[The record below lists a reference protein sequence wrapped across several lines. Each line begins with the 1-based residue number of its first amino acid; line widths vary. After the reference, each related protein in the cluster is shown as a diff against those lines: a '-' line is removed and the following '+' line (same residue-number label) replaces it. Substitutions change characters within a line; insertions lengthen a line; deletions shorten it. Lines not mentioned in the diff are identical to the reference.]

1 MRLILIFLRRYPLQ
15 SAITLAAI
23 LIAGLVEGF
32 GLSLLLP
39 LLALATEMDGGS
51 NAGAASG
58 ADSTLAQIV
67 NNTFGTLGITPT
79 IGMLLIIFVACMTVK
94 ALLMLATNKRI
105 GYTVA
110 QVATDLRLELIQAF
124 FATRWEYFISQRVG
138 ALANSFGAQAGKSSM
153 AYLNGIRMIAA
164 GLHAI
169 IYGTIVFLISWEAS
183 VLAFA
188 AGILILLMVWRFIQ
202 KSKHAGKR
210 RVSITQSLQAYLT
223 ESLIMIK
230 PLKTMARENFADALL
245 QQKTEKLKKVMKKL
259 VFNRQALAAIQ
270 EPLTVGFTALGLY
283 GVLVIWKMPLASV
296 LVMVY
301 MLSKVMKKVQKVQ
314 GLYQQVVTAESAYWS
329 YKKKLQK
336 AINEKESG
344 FGKHQPTF
352 NRSIQLKRVS
362 FSYANRW
369 VLKDAE
375 FYFPANSFT
384 VIEGPSGVGK
394 TTIVDLITG
403 LLRPQK
409 GEVFIDDIPLAE
421 IDLRV
426 WRQMVGYV
434 PQETL
439 LFNDT
444 VFVNVTLGDK
454 ELTVDNVEHALRI
467 AGAWEFIQALPGG
480 LKSKA
485 GERGHKFSGGQ
496 RQRIAIARA
505 LVHKPRLLLL
515 DEATTAIDPEN
526 EAAICETMRK
536 LRGKLTILA
545 ISHQSAILDVAD
557 RSYRLENGKAILME
571 DGFMAGTEK
580 VNASAVAVAKSD

>member
-1 MRLILIFLRRYPLQ
+1 MRLIIIFLRRYPLQ

-39 LLALATEMDGGS
+39 LLTLATEMGGGS

-67 NNTFGTLGITPT
+67 NNIFWKLGITPS

-110 QVATDLRLELIQAF
+110 QVATDLRLDLIQAF
-124 FATRWEYFISQRVG
+124 FATRWEYFISQKVG
-138 ALANSFGAQAGKSSM
+138 ALTNSFGAQAGKSSM
-153 AYLNGIRMIAA
+153 AYLSGIRMIAA

-169 IYGTIVFLISWEAS
+169 IYGTIVFLISWQATL
-183 VLAFA
+183 LAFA
-188 AGILILLMVWRFIQ
+188 AGVLILLLVWRFIE
-202 KSKHAGKR
+202 KSRLAGKR

-230 PLKTMARENFADALL
+230 PLKTMAREHLADTVL
-245 QQKTEKLKKVMKKL
+245 QQKTERLKRIIKKL
-259 VFNRQALAAIQ
+259 VFNRQALSATQ

-296 LVMVY
+296 LIMVFA
-301 MLSKVMKKVQKVQ
+301 LSKVMKKLQKVQ
-314 GLYQQVVTAESAYWS
+314 VMYQSVVTAESAYWS
-329 YKKKLQK
+329 YRNKLQK
-336 AINEKESG
+336 ALEEKESVA
-344 FGKHQPTF
+344 GKLEPSF
-352 NRSIQLKRVS
+352 NHAIRLKGVS
-362 FSYANRW
+362 FAYAERW
-369 VLKDAE
+369 ILKDAE
-375 FYFPANSFT
+375 LDFPVNSFT
-384 VIEGPSGVGK
+384 TIEGPSGIGK
-394 TTIVDLITG
+394 TTVVDLITG
-403 LLRPQK
+403 LLRPQE
-409 GEVFIDDIPLAE
+409 GEVFIDNIPLVE
-421 IDLRV
+421 INLRS
-426 WRQMVGYV
+426 WRQMIGYV

-439 LFNDT
+439 LLNDT
-444 VFVNVTLGDK
+444 VLKNVTLGDK
-454 ELTVDNVEHALRI
+454 GLTVDEVEHALQA

-480 LKSKA
+480 LESRI

-505 LVHKPRLLLL
+505 LVHKPKLLLL

-526 EAAICETMRK
+526 EAAICETLRK

-545 ISHQSAILDVAD
+545 ISHQSAMLDIAD
-557 RSYRLENGKAILME
+557 RSYHLENGKAILVE
-571 DGFMAGTEK
+571 KKLAASKEEAGSTAAP
-580 VNASAVAVAKSD
+580 N